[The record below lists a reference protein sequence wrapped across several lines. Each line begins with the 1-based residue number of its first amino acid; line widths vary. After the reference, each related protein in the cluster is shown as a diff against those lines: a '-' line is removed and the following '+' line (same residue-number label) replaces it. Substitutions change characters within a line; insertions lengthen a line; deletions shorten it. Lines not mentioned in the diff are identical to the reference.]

1 MIPKHL
7 HKYFWEINPRE
18 LSLSE
23 DADYIVA
30 RLLDYGKTQDI
41 EWLLERFGKD
51 RIKTVLKKYRGI
63 SRKSAYFWSNILQI
77 NPREVKCLQTLY
89 HRIPFGV

>member
-7 HKYFWEINPRE
+7 HKYFWETNPRE

-51 RIKTVLKKYRGI
+51 RIKTV
-63 SRKSAYFWSNILQI
+63 
-77 NPREVKCLQTLY
+77 
-89 HRIPFGV
+89 